1 MDDINEERE
10 QEDLSELIS
19 LLKLHN
25 LASHPKQMELLD
37 DEKSGLVS
45 IWDSQIGPIVL
56 LNISFRLNRFFY
68 SWWRKW
74 NAGWDIRYGE
84 TVSVHKNSKRNLQHN
99 HAHAI

>member
-45 IWDSQIGPIVL
+45 I
-56 LNISFRLNRFFY
+56 
-68 SWWRKW
+68 
-74 NAGWDIRYGE
+74 
-84 TVSVHKNSKRNLQHN
+84 
-99 HAHAI
+99 